1 MVACAYLMKKS
12 YHILCLNSGSSSLKF
27 ALYQMG
33 KNEEALLA
41 KGEVKGIG
49 LENSSLQ
56 IQDGKKQN
64 FEELNIDHPN
74 HGLALKEIF
83 AALKRLNL
91 PRPDAVGHRLVHGG
105 SKHTNPELVTPE
117 LVVTLHNL
125 IPLAPLHLPSG
136 ILCIEEIVS
145 QFPEIPQVA
154 CFDTAFHH
162 RMPEVAQ
169 RLPLPRYLW
178 DEGLRR
184 YGFHGLSYEYII
196 HSLGQDAKGRIII
209 AHLGNG
215 ASLAAVKD
223 GVPMDTTMG
232 LTPTGGLMMG
242 SRSGDLDPGILI
254 YLMRQKGYDPDEL
267 DRLLNH
273 ESGILGVSGLSS
285 DMKTLI
291 QKSGDESNAAQAIE
305 MFCYYVRKHIGAL
318 VTVLGGI
325 DMLIFTGGIGEKSSL
340 IRSKICERL
349 EHLGIQ
355 LDEDLNNV
363 NADIITLPESTCTVR
378 IIQTMEDLMIAR
390 QTYDVI
396 FSD

>member
-1 MVACAYLMKKS
+1 
-12 YHILCLNSGSSSLKF
+12 
-27 ALYQMG
+27 MG

-49 LENSSLQ
+49 LENGSLQ

-64 FEELNIDHPN
+64 FEELKIVHPN
-74 HGLALKEIF
+74 HTLALKEIF

-105 SKHTNPELVTPE
+105 PKHTTPEHVTPK
-117 LVVTLHNL
+117 LIVTLHNL

-169 RLPLPRYLW
+169 RLPLPRHFW

-184 YGFHGLSYEYII
+184 YGFHGLSYEYVI
-196 HSLGQDAKGRIII
+196 HSLGQNAKGHIII

-242 SRSGDLDPGILI
+242 TRSGDLDPGVLI
-254 YLMRQKGYDPDEL
+254 YLMRQKGYDPNEL
-267 DRLLNH
+267 DRLLNY

-291 QKSGDESNAAQAIE
+291 QKSGDESNAAQAID
-305 MFCYYVRKHIGAL
+305 MFCYYVCKHIGAL

-325 DMLIFTGGIGEKSSL
+325 DMLIFTGGIGEKSAL

-349 EHLGIQ
+349 EHIGIQ
-355 LDEDLNNV
+355 LDEDLNSA
-363 NADIITLPESTCTVR
+363 NADVITLPESICAVR

-390 QTYDVI
+390 QTHDVI

>member
-1 MVACAYLMKKS
+1 
-12 YHILCLNSGSSSLKF
+12 
-27 ALYQMG
+27 MG
-33 KNEEALLA
+33 KNEETLVV

-49 LENSSLQ
+49 LGNGSLQ

-64 FEELNIDHPN
+64 FEELKIDHPN
-74 HGLALKEIF
+74 HRLALQEIF

-91 PRPDAVGHRLVHGG
+91 PRPDAMGHRLVHGG
-105 SKHTNPELVTPE
+105 PKHTTPEHVTPE
-117 LVVTLHNL
+117 LIVTLHNL

-136 ILCIEEIVS
+136 ILCIEEIGS
-145 QFPEIPQVA
+145 KFPEIPQVA

-169 RLPLPRYLW
+169 RLPLPRHFW

-184 YGFHGLSYEYII
+184 YGFHGLSYEYVI

-232 LTPTGGLMMG
+232 LTPTGGVMMG
-242 SRSGDLDPGILI
+242 TRSGDLDPGILI
-254 YLMRQKGYDPDEL
+254 YLMRQKGYDPNEL

-291 QKSGDESNAAQAIE
+291 QKSGDESNAAQAID

-325 DMLIFTGGIGEKSSL
+325 DILIFTGGIGEKSAL

-349 EHLGIQ
+349 EHLGIRI
-355 LDEDLNNV
+355 DEDLNSA
-363 NADIITLPESTCTVR
+363 NADVITLPERTCTVR
-378 IIQTMEDLMIAR
+378 IIQTEEDLMIAR
-390 QTYDVI
+390 QTHDTI
-396 FSD
+396 FAD

>member
-1 MVACAYLMKKS
+1 ME
-12 YHILCLNSGSSSLKF
+12 
-27 ALYQMG
+27 
-33 KNEEALLA
+33 KNEETLLA
-41 KGEVKGIG
+41 KGEVNGIG
-49 LENSSLQ
+49 LENGPLQ
-56 IQDGKKQN
+56 IKDGKKQN
-64 FEELNIDHPN
+64 FEELRIDHPN
-74 HGLALKEIF
+74 HKLALQEIF
-83 AALKRLNL
+83 TAIKRYKL
-91 PRPDAVGHRLVHGG
+91 PDPDAVGHRLVHGG
-105 SKHTNPELVTPE
+105 PKHTTPEHVTPE
-117 LVVTLHNL
+117 LIVTLQNL

-136 ILCIEEIVS
+136 ILCIKEIVS
-145 QFPEIPQVA
+145 EFPEIPQVA

-169 RLPLPRYLW
+169 RLPLPRHFW
-178 DEGLRR
+178 VEGLRR

-196 HSLGQDAKGRIII
+196 HSLGQNVKGRMII

-215 ASLAAVKD
+215 SSLAAVKD
-223 GVPMDTTMG
+223 GVPRDTTMG

-242 SRSGDLDPGILI
+242 TRSGDLDPGILI
-254 YLMRQKGYDPDEL
+254 YLMNQKNYDPNEL
-267 DRLLNH
+267 NHLLNN

-285 DMKTLI
+285 DMKVLI
-291 QKSGDESNAAQAIE
+291 QKSSDEPNAAQAID

-355 LDEDLNNV
+355 LDDDLNNA
-363 NADIITLPESTCTVR
+363 NADVITLPESMCTVR
-378 IIQTMEDLMIAR
+378 VIQTMEDLMIAR
-390 QTYDVI
+390 QTHDVI

>member
-1 MVACAYLMKKS
+1 MKKS
-12 YHILCLNSGSSSLKF
+12 RHILCLNSGSSSLKF
-27 ALYQMG
+27 ALYQIG
-33 KNEEALLA
+33 KNKEALLA

-49 LENSSLQ
+49 LENGSLQ
-56 IQDGKKQN
+56 IKDGKKQN
-64 FEELNIDHPN
+64 FEELKIDHPN
-74 HGLALKEIF
+74 HRLALEKIF
-83 AALKRLNL
+83 AALKRLKL

-105 SKHTNPELVTPE
+105 PKHTTPEHVTPE
-117 LVVTLHNL
+117 LIVTLQNL

-169 RLPLPRYLW
+169 RLPLPRHFW

-184 YGFHGLSYEYII
+184 YGFHGLSYEYVI
-196 HSLGQDAKGRIII
+196 HSLGQDVKGRIII

-232 LTPTGGLMMG
+232 LTPIGGVMMG
-242 SRSGDLDPGILI
+242 TRSGDLDPGILI
-254 YLMRQKGYDPDEL
+254 YLMRQKGYDLNEL
-267 DRLLNH
+267 DRLLNY

-291 QKSGDESNAAQAIE
+291 QKSGDESNAAQAID
-305 MFCYYVRKHIGAL
+305 MFCYYIRKHIGAL

-325 DMLIFTGGIGEKSSL
+325 DILIFTGGIGEKSAL
-340 IRSKICERL
+340 IRSKICKNL
-349 EHLGIQ
+349 KHLGIQ
-355 LDEDLNNV
+355 LDEDLNNA
-363 NADIITLPESTCTVR
+363 NADVITLPESTCTVR
-378 IIQTMEDLMIAR
+378 IIQSKEDLMIAR
-390 QTYDVI
+390 QTHDII

>member
-1 MVACAYLMKKS
+1 MKKS
-12 YHILCLNSGSSSLKF
+12 RHILCLNSGSSSLKF

-33 KNEEALLA
+33 KNEETLLA

-49 LENSSLQ
+49 LEDGSLQ

-64 FEELNIDHPN
+64 LEELKIDHPN
-74 HGLALKEIF
+74 HKIALQEIFLALNRI
-83 AALKRLNL
+83 NL

-105 SKHTNPELVTPE
+105 PKHTTPEHVTPE
-117 LVVTLHNL
+117 LIVTLQNL
-125 IPLAPLHLPSG
+125 VPLAPLHLPSG
-136 ILCIEEIVS
+136 ILCIEEVVS

-169 RLPLPRYLW
+169 RLPLPRHFW

-196 HSLGQDAKGRIII
+196 HSLGQNAKGRIII

-215 ASLAAVKD
+215 SSLAAVKD

-242 SRSGDLDPGILI
+242 TRSGDLDPGILI
-254 YLMRQKGYDPDEL
+254 YLMNQKSYDPKEL
-267 DRLLNH
+267 DHLLNY

-285 DMKTLI
+285 DMKVLI
-291 QKSGDESNAAQAIE
+291 QKSSDEPNAAQAID

-325 DMLIFTGGIGEKSSL
+325 DLLIFTGGIGEKSSL

-355 LDEDLNNV
+355 LDEALNNA
-363 NADIITLPESTCTVR
+363 NADVITLPESMCTVR
-378 IIQTMEDLMIAR
+378 IIQTMEDLMIAH
-390 QTYDVI
+390 QTHDLI

>member
-1 MVACAYLMKKS
+1 MRRF

-27 ALYQMG
+27 ALYQIE
-33 KNEEALLA
+33 KNHDTLLVQ
-41 KGEVKGIG
+41 GEVKGIG
-49 LENSSLQ
+49 QEEGSLQ
-56 IQDGKKQN
+56 IQNEKKQKLEDFKITN
-64 FEELNIDHPN
+64 PTHR
-74 HGLALKEIF
+74 LALQELFSVMKHI
-83 AALKRLNL
+83 KL
-91 PRPDAVGHRLVHGG
+91 PKPDAVGHRIVHGG
-105 SKHTNPELVTPE
+105 PKHTKSEHVTPE
-117 LVVTLHNL
+117 LIATLRNL
-125 IPLAPLHLPSG
+125 IPLAPLHLPYG
-136 ILCIEEIVS
+136 ILCIEEIAS

-162 RMPEVAQ
+162 RMPEIAK
-169 RLPLPRYLW
+169 RLPLPRHFW

-196 HSLGQDAKGRIII
+196 HSLGQNAKGNIII

-242 SRSGDLDPGILI
+242 TRSGDLDPGILI
-254 YLMRQKGYDPDEL
+254 YLMRNKNYDANEL
-267 DRLLNH
+267 DHLLNY

-285 DMKTLI
+285 DMETLI
-291 QKSGDESNAAQAIE
+291 QKSSDEANAIQAIE
-305 MFCYYVRKHIGAL
+305 MFCYFVCKNIGAL
-318 VTVLGGI
+318 VTVLGGV
-325 DMLIFTGGIGEKSSL
+325 DTLIFTGGIGEKSSL

-355 LDEDLNNV
+355 LDENLNNT
-363 NADIITLPESTCTVR
+363 NADVITLAKCMCTVR
-378 IIQTMEDLMIAR
+378 VIQTMEDLMIAK
-390 QTYDVI
+390 QTHDVI

>member
-1 MVACAYLMKKS
+1 MKKS
-12 YHILCLNSGSSSLKF
+12 RYILCLNSGSSSLKF

-33 KNEEALLA
+33 KNEETLLA

-49 LENSSLQ
+49 LENGSLQ
-56 IQDGKKQN
+56 IQDGNKQN
-64 FEELNIDHPN
+64 FEELKIVHPN
-74 HGLALKEIF
+74 HKLALQEIF
-83 AALKRLNL
+83 TVLKRLKL
-91 PRPDAVGHRLVHGG
+91 PQPDAVGHRLVHGG
-105 SKHTNPELVTPE
+105 PKHTTPEHVTPK
-117 LVVTLHNL
+117 LIVTLHNL

-162 RMPEVAQ
+162 RMPEVAK
-169 RLPLPRYLW
+169 RFPLPRHLW

-184 YGFHGLSYEYII
+184 YGFHGLSYEYVI

-242 SRSGDLDPGILI
+242 TRSGDLDPGVLI
-254 YLMRQKGYDPDEL
+254 YLMRQKGYDPNEL
-267 DRLLNH
+267 DRLLNY

-291 QKSGDESNAAQAIE
+291 QKSGDESNAAQAID

-325 DMLIFTGGIGEKSSL
+325 DMLIFTGGIGEKSAL

-349 EHLGIQ
+349 EHIGIQ
-355 LDEDLNNV
+355 LDEDLNSA
-363 NADIITLPESTCTVR
+363 NADVITLPESICAVR

-390 QTYDVI
+390 QTHDVI

>member
-1 MVACAYLMKKS
+1 MKKS
-12 YHILCLNSGSSSLKF
+12 RHILCLNSGSSSLKF
-27 ALYQMG
+27 ALYQIG
-33 KNEEALLA
+33 KNDEVLLA

-49 LENSSLQ
+49 LENGSLQ

-64 FEELNIDHPN
+64 FEELKIDHPN
-74 HGLALKEIF
+74 HKLALREIF
-83 AALKRLNL
+83 TALKRLKL
-91 PRPDAVGHRLVHGG
+91 QQPDAVGHRLVHGG
-105 SKHTNPELVTPE
+105 LKHTTPEHVTPE
-117 LVVTLHNL
+117 LIVTLQNL

-169 RLPLPRYLW
+169 RLPLPRHFW

-184 YGFHGLSYEYII
+184 YGFHGLSYEYVI

-232 LTPTGGLMMG
+232 LTPTGGVMMG
-242 SRSGDLDPGILI
+242 TRSGDLDPGILI
-254 YLMRQKGYDPDEL
+254 YLMRQKGYDPNEL
-267 DRLLNH
+267 DRLLNY

-285 DMKTLI
+285 DMKILI
-291 QKSGDESNAAQAIE
+291 QKSSDEPNAAQAID

-325 DMLIFTGGIGEKSSL
+325 DLLIFTGGIGEKSSL

-355 LDEDLNNV
+355 LDEALNNA
-363 NADIITLPESTCTVR
+363 NADVITLPESMCTVR

-390 QTYDVI
+390 QTHDVI